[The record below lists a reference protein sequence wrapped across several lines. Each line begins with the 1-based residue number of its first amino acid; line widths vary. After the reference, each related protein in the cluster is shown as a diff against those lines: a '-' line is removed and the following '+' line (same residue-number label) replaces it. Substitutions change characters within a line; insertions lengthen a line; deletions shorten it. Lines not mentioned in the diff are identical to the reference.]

1 MGVIGKRENFDMNK
15 KVAIL
20 VNSCDLYEDAWD
32 PFFSLFKIQWPDCP
46 YDIYLNT
53 ENKNYTCDCLNVKTI
68 TTGSEGF
75 WTARIKKALKEIDA
89 DYILFMLEDFF
100 LLKQVDESK
109 LDAVISGMQEDS
121 DVGFL
126 FFTPIGVKY
135 DIEYNPGTLF
145 SDVSK
150 YADYR
155 VNACLGLWKK
165 DFLLQMLYLDG
176 SPWEF
181 EHNATRLSWL
191 SKYRCCVINPEYSS
205 VFSYSILLSEGYGIT
220 QRKWLPKNKELF
232 AEHNIHVN
240 FSNLGFLE
248 KKTKL
253 SDEIKQNKKVK
264 NNNLNKKLSAVS
276 RRIRKYKKRFKKT
289 IRYLKDLLF
298 TKPKF
303 IDYCNDIKKNNNN

>member
-1 MGVIGKRENFDMNK
+1 MNK
-15 KVAIL
+15 KLAIL

-68 TTGSEGF
+68 ATGSEGP

-109 LDAVISGMQEDS
+109 FGAVLSEMQEES
-121 DVGFL
+121 EVGFL
-126 FFTPIGVKY
+126 FFTPKGVKY
-135 DIEYNPGTLF
+135 DMEHKPGTLF
-145 SDVSK
+145 SDVSN

-155 VNACLGLWKK
+155 VNACMGLWKK
-165 DFLLQMLYLDG
+165 EFLLQMLYLDG

-191 SKYRCCVINPEYSS
+191 SKYRCCVINPECSS
-205 VFSYSILLSEGYGIT
+205 VFSYSILISEGYGIT
-220 QRKWLPKNKELF
+220 QRKWLPKNKDLF
-232 AEHNIHVN
+232 SEYNIQVN
-240 FSNLGFLE
+240 FDNLGFLE
-248 KKTKL
+248 KKIKMADGGK
-253 SDEIKQNKKVK
+253 SDKKIKNKIF
-264 NNNLNKKLSAVS
+264 NKIISSLS
-276 RRIRKYKKRFKKT
+276 RRIKKYKKRIKK
-289 IRYLKDLLF
+289 IVRYFIDLLIL
-298 TKPKF
+298 KPKF
-303 IDYCNDIKKNNNN
+303 IDYCSGIKRNNTK